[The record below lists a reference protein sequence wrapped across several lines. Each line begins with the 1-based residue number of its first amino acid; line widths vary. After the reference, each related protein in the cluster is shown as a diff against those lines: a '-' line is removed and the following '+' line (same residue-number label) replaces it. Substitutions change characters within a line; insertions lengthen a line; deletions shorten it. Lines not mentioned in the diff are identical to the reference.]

1 MNNQSNQ
8 EKFNQQVKNLKHE
21 NSNKSDLEIYLEI
34 AKNYPKFR
42 IEAKYKIAYYYKTH
56 GQYENALKIAKEIPE
71 NYKNIK
77 MLMAKCYSKIGDEE
91 SALNL
96 YVEIANNQIKDSEE
110 NKKFNEEVNRL
121 KTTIMVRND
130 FEIWQQVAKYDDKT
144 LSVIAMKKICEYKNI
159 RKKIKQ
165 RREQLKKCDR

>member
-34 AKNYPKFR
+34 AKKYPKFLV
-42 IEAKYKIAYYYKTH
+42 EAKYKIAYYYKTH
-56 GQYENALKIAKEIPE
+56 EQYENALKIAKEIPE

-91 SALNL
+91 SALKH
-96 YVEIANNQIKDSEE
+96 YEEIANNQIKDSDK
-110 NKKFNEEVNRL
+110 NKKFNEEVNHL
-121 KTTIMVRND
+121 KMTNMVRND

-144 LSVIAMKKICEYKNI
+144 LSAVAKEKMNEYKNI

-165 RREQLKKCDR
+165 NCEQLKKCDS